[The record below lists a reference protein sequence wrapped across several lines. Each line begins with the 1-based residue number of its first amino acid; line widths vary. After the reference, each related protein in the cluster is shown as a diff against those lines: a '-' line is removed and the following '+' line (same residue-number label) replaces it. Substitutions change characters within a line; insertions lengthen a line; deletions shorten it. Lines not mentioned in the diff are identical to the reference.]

1 MLSIV
6 SVYPFETDFAT
17 SHTDKVEMV
26 AIFLN
31 DVNES
36 RENQRRILADLKQR
50 FDVRRGVGRTANL
63 LRFQGYHMHVD
74 IAGRS
79 EALGLLS
86 YAMNLGS
93 ASSIAN
99 TALLKGNPFMD
110 GVCDTELLCT
120 REYVRNISITGHYVG
135 MPLSPHLTEN
145 GMERHGHL
153 LRNNLAN
160 GTARALL
167 YGEED
172 NLPYSGMHNMLGRV
186 RPDLGGNARVCTL
199 ESTGMPS
206 NPSAERLAAVA
217 MDYQLSQLAIEHY
230 FRQHGLN
237 LEPLYANQDWLDVF
251 GPLTRE
257 DFMQM
262 VHESDL
268 HCTDVAL
275 KTASGATYALS
286 EFYEKKR
293 RLLKQV
299 LGPLNV
305 IDTRDIDGIYDRIYH
320 FLVSPNGAAE
330 TIDDYLNHPTRRGT
344 GNWGKLLRNSFEDVG
359 GTVGSKQP
367 EQVQKVMLQL
377 NDALIQRYMTS

>member
-1 MLSIV
+1 
-6 SVYPFETDFAT
+6 
-17 SHTDKVEMV
+17 
-26 AIFLN
+26 
-31 DVNES
+31 
-36 RENQRRILADLKQR
+36 
-50 FDVRRGVGRTANL
+50 
-63 LRFQGYHMHVD
+63 
-74 IAGRS
+74 
-79 EALGLLS
+79 
-86 YAMNLGS
+86 
-93 ASSIAN
+93 
-99 TALLKGNPFMD
+99 
-110 GVCDTELLCT
+110 
-120 REYVRNISITGHYVG
+120 
-135 MPLSPHLTEN
+135 
-145 GMERHGHL
+145 
-153 LRNNLAN
+153 
-160 GTARALL
+160 
-167 YGEED
+167 
-172 NLPYSGMHNMLGRV
+172 
-186 RPDLGGNARVCTL
+186 
-199 ESTGMPS
+199 
-206 NPSAERLAAVA
+206 
-217 MDYQLSQLAIEHY
+217 
-230 FRQHGLN
+230 
-237 LEPLYANQDWLDVF
+237 VF

-377 NDALIQRYMTS
+377 NDALIHRYMTS